1 MSAEGW
7 GKLVEFVER
16 KAWVLT
22 VVLAFLLFMPHQP
35 AQQIG
40 IRTICEQWQCYAWI
54 AFVLASL
61 LTLAGIFSYFDR
73 RVVGW
78 FASRVEAEKKEKAN
92 AELKATLKLRLSSL
106 NEDERGLVLLCLSRG
121 SQSFSAKLG
130 HTAAES
136 LNNKG
141 LVRRGSGTV
150 FDVAYHFTDDTWRYL
165 MDHREDFYPEG
176 SDKDPAVIN
185 MINYTENN
193 LHERF

>member
-22 VVLAFLLFMPHQP
+22 VVLAFLLFMPDQP

-40 IRTICEQWQCYAWI
+40 IRTIREQWQGYAWI

-61 LTLAGIFSYFDR
+61 LTLAGIFSYLDS

-78 FASRVEAEKKEKAN
+78 CASRVEAEQKEKSN

-106 NEDERGLVLLCLSRG
+106 NEDERGTVLFSFSRG
-121 SQSFSAKLG
+121 YQSFRPRTG
-130 HTAAES
+130 PAA
-136 LNNKG
+136 
-141 LVRRGSGTV
+141 
-150 FDVAYHFTDDTWRYL
+150 A
-165 MDHREDFYPEG
+165 
-176 SDKDPAVIN
+176 
-185 MINYTENN
+185 
-193 LHERF
+193 